1 MQRLT
6 IVLLLTLFAISC
18 SESEVVNI
26 YSSRHYDT
34 DQELFDNFTEQT
46 GIQVNLIEGSSDE
59 LIERILNEGGNSPAD
74 IIITVDAGLLTP
86 SLSIRSKN
94 SSMQPDRKSTRRNTS
109 HMARA

>member
-59 LIERILNEGGNSPAD
+59 VIERILNEGVNSPAG
-74 IIITVDAGLLTP
+74 IIITVDAVRLWRAVEAGVL
-86 SLSIRSKN
+86 
-94 SSMQPDRKSTRRNTS
+94 QPHTS
-109 HMARA
+109 HGPKDTSPERVQD